1 MGARGC
7 PGPVDQAR
15 IPSRTAPRTA
25 LRGKILW
32 RRLGITSVI
41 ENQHLS
47 RRRLLGLAALGGAAV
62 AGMTTISAAPRAAA
76 ADRTSPR
83 AADGSFV
90 PAVVIGTGYGAAV
103 SALRLGE
110 AGIPTL
116 MLEMG
121 QLWNK
126 PADDGNIFCGM
137 LKPDRRSSWF
147 KSRTEAPLGSFL
159 WLDVI
164 NRNIDPYA
172 GVLDKVHFDE
182 MSVYVGRGVG
192 GGSLVN
198 GGMAV
203 VPKRSYFEEVLPR
216 VDAAQMYDRYFPRA
230 NSMLKV
236 NHIDKK
242 WFEDTEWYKYA
253 RVSRDQAGKA
263 GLSTTFV
270 PNVYDFDHMRRE
282 ADGTA
287 PKSALAGE
295 VIYGNNHGK
304 QSLDKTYLA
313 AALGT
318 GKVTIETLHQ
328 VKAIRRQPDGSYV
341 LSVAQI
347 DADGKTV
354 AQKEIGCRHLFLGAG
369 SLGST
374 ELLVRAR
381 DTGTLPDLN
390 AEVGAGW
397 GPNGNIMTGRA
408 NHIWNPTG
416 ANQSSIPALGIDDW
430 DNPAAPVFAEIAPMP
445 AGLET
450 WVSLYLAIT
459 KNPERGTFVYDKAT
473 DRAKLRWTRD
483 QNTPAVEAAKSLFD
497 RINKANTTMY
507 RYDLFGSQLKNFSDD
522 FSYHPLGGCVL
533 GKATDLYGRVAG
545 YPNLYVMD
553 GSLVP
558 GSIGVN
564 PFVTITALAER
575 NIERIIAED
584 VKAA

>member
-1 MGARGC
+1 MFEN
-7 PGPVDQAR
+7 QQ
-15 IPSRTAPRTA
+15 
-25 LRGKILW
+25 
-32 RRLGITSVI
+32 
-41 ENQHLS
+41 NQHLS
-47 RRRLLGLAALGGAAV
+47 RRRLLGLAALGGAAA
-62 AGMTTISAAPRAAA
+62 AGMTTITAAPRATAGE
-76 ADRTSPR
+76 RQSPQ
-83 AADGSFV
+83 AGSGTFV

-110 AGIPTL
+110 AGVPTL

-121 QLWNK
+121 QLWNQ

-164 NRNIDPYA
+164 NRDITPYA
-172 GVLDKVHFDE
+172 GVLDKVHFDQ

-203 VPKRSYFEEVLPR
+203 VPKRTYFEEVLPQ
-216 VDAAQMYDRYFPRA
+216 VDAAKMYEQYFPRA

-236 NHIDKK
+236 NHIDKS
-242 WFEDTEWYKYA
+242 WFEETEWYQFA
-253 RVSRDQAGKA
+253 RVSREQASKA

-282 ADGTA
+282 AAGEV

-295 VIYGNNHGK
+295 VIYGNNGGK

-318 GKVTIETLHQ
+318 GKVTIETLHR
-328 VKAIRRQPDGSYV
+328 VKAIRQQADGNYV
-341 LSVAQI
+341 LSVEQI
-347 DADGKTV
+347 DADGKV
-354 AQKEIGCRHLFLGAG
+354 LAQKEISCGHLFLGAG

-381 DTGTLPDLN
+381 DTGALPRLN
-390 AEVGAGW
+390 SEVGEGW

-408 NHIWNPTG
+408 NHVWNPTG
-416 ANQSSIPALGIDDW
+416 AHQSSIPALGIDDW
-430 DNPAAPVFAEIAPMP
+430 DNPDAPVFAEIAPMP

-459 KNPERGTFVYDKAT
+459 KNPQRGSFVYDKAT
-473 DRAKLRWTRD
+473 DRAMLRWTRE
-483 QNTPAVEAAKSLFD
+483 QNAPAVAAAKSLFD

-507 RYDLFGSQLKNFSDD
+507 RYDLFGPQLKNFADD
-522 FSYHPLGGCVL
+522 FCYHPLGGCVL
-533 GKATDLYGRVAG
+533 GKATDDYGRVAG
-545 YPNLYVMD
+545 YHNLYVTD
-553 GSLVP
+553 GALIP

-575 NIERIIAED
+575 NIERVIAED
-584 VKAA
+584 VRTAA

>member
-1 MGARGC
+1 MFEN
-7 PGPVDQAR
+7 QQ
-15 IPSRTAPRTA
+15 
-25 LRGKILW
+25 
-32 RRLGITSVI
+32 
-41 ENQHLS
+41 NQHLT

-76 ADRTSPR
+76 ADKRSPQ
-83 AADGSFV
+83 AGSGSFV

-126 PADDGNIFCGM
+126 PADDGNVFCGM
-137 LKPDRRSSWF
+137 LEPDRRSSWF

-164 NRNIDPYA
+164 NRDIEPYA
-172 GVLDKVHFDE
+172 GVLDRVHFDQ

-216 VDAAQMYDRYFPRA
+216 VDAAEMYDRYFPRA

-236 NHIDKK
+236 NHIDKG
-242 WFEDTEWYKYA
+242 WFEEAEWYGFA
-253 RVSRDQAGKA
+253 RVSREQAGNA
-263 GLSTTFV
+263 GLRTTFV
-270 PNVYDFDHMRRE
+270 PNVYDFGHMRRE
-282 ADGTA
+282 AAGEA

-313 AALGT
+313 TALGT

-328 VKAIRRQPDGSYV
+328 VKAIRQQPDGSYV
-341 LSVAQI
+341 LSVEQH
-347 DADGKTV
+347 DAGGKLV
-354 AQKEIGCRHLFLGAG
+354 AHKEIACRHLFLGAG

-381 DTGTLPDLN
+381 DTGALPDLN
-390 AEVGAGW
+390 TEVGAGW

-408 NHIWNPTG
+408 NHVWNPTG
-416 ANQSSIPALGIDDW
+416 AHQSSIPALGIDDW

-473 DRAKLRWTRD
+473 DRAALRWTRD
-483 QNTPAVEAAKSLFD
+483 QNTPAVNAAKSLFD
-497 RINKANTTMY
+497 RINKANATTY
-507 RYDLFGSQLKNFSDD
+507 RYDLFGPQLKNFSDD

-545 YPNLYVMD
+545 YRNLYVTD
-553 GSLVP
+553 GALIP

-584 VKAA
+584 VKSAK